1 MDIFLKKRIENEKVY
16 KLNFSS
22 FDFECTADTQLESG
36 DFDHCV
42 NLVTAQV
49 FCNSCIKSGR
59 WNKPLE
65 ENECDVCGDE
75 RFLCWAP
82 FNFTAD
88 IKADRIAVCDDP
100 LTAFIHWLLFETSKR
115 YKSLC
120 FAHYGGKICFVV
132 LFQDHIKHVVYFKV
146 ATTRN

>member
-1 MDIFLKKRIENEKVY
+1 MCMENAWCIILK
-16 KLNFSS
+16 FSS

-36 DFDHCV
+36 DFDHQV

-49 FCNSCIKSGR
+49 FCNGCIKRGR
-59 WNKPLE
+59 WNERLE

-88 IKADRIAVCDDP
+88 INADRIAVVDDP

-120 FAHYGGKICFVV
+120 FAHCGGKIFGL
-132 LFQDHIKHVVYFKV
+132 LFYSLTILSVFVYFKV